1 MVKENR
7 ELTVSKPR
15 SKFEPKIWDDN
26 YRRRDRRLRRSRE
39 ANATNNLLVEK
50 LLDFITISVIKN
62 D

>member
-15 SKFEPKIWDDN
+15 SKFEPEIWDDN
-26 YRRRDRRLRRSRE
+26 YRRRDRSRE

-50 LLDFITISVIKN
+50 LLDFITISVRKN
-62 D
+62 